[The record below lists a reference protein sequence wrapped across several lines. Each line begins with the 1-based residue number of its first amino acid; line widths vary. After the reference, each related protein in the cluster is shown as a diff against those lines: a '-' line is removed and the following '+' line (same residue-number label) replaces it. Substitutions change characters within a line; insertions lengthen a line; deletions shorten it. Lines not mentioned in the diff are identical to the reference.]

1 MDDYD
6 NWKLQPSSLDDD
18 EYIKELNSDM
28 EEEWAEM
35 NADEA
40 RLERLEQQEEEN
52 KNIKP
57 DNV

>member
-40 RLERLEQQEEEN
+40 RLERLEQ